1 MTDTQVPPPSSGLNG
16 SSSTVVT
23 ATGTESVDPA
33 SSLRA
38 AALLTL
44 KSNKRRKPTKDHN
57 SSLAR
62 RPPTDEIF
70 LQLDYGQEQD
80 SAQTSHQPTHPQAEV
95 QPQPQP
101 QPPEADPGQI
111 REEGEISD
119 TEGTVPA
126 PVKRK
131 SSLYQ
136 EAEHPPGPDVA
147 KYTTTMVQSPK
158 STSPVK
164 LEVEPRLFRDNL
176 NDSMQPNPI
185 STADSPRDVL
195 MHNASYV
202 CDENHVRPGLL
213 SLYWSACGAS
223 ACLPFFCLQ

>member
-1 MTDTQVPPPSSGLNG
+1 MAKMTDTQVQPPSSELNG
-16 SSSTVVT
+16 ASSTVMT

-62 RPPTDEIF
+62 RPPTDEII

-80 SAQTSHQPTHPQAEV
+80 SAQTSHQPALPTHPQAEA

-101 QPPEADPGQI
+101 QPQPLEADPGQI

-136 EAEHPPGPDVA
+136 EAEHPPPGPDVA
-147 KYTTTMVQSPK
+147 KYTTTMLQSPK
-158 STSPVK
+158 SISPVK

-176 NDSMQPNPI
+176 NDSVP
-185 STADSPRDVL
+185 TADPPRDVL
-195 MHNASYV
+195 MHDAAPHSYV

-213 SLYWSACGAS
+213 SL
-223 ACLPFFCLQ
+223 